1 MNCGTEAACNPLNF
15 QAWNPETVNG
25 DQPRSQIAS
34 AQLASASIIS
44 NFDRA
49 LHISIAHLIYARLRN

>member
-1 MNCGTEAACNPLNF
+1 
-15 QAWNPETVNG
+15 VNG

>member
-1 MNCGTEAACNPLNF
+1 MR
-15 QAWNPETVNG
+15 
-25 DQPRSQIAS
+25 DQPRSQIVS

-49 LHISIAHLIYARLRN
+49 LHISIAHLLCARLRNR